1 MRAWRVIQARA
12 SVDTHETVAVSV
24 DSGPRL
30 AYLMRLIAPD
40 ARIGAADTGDLAMNT
55 GLHDSIR
62 MATLCVLASLA
73 LLPALAHALAVT
85 TTTPGKNANNI
96 ARDAAIVID
105 FDRAVNPATVTDA
118 NFWVWGRSRGKTAGT
133 IAYSNGNQRLT
144 FTPTTPFF
152 PGEVVLVNMAR
163 AVSGADATQ
172 LPQGGF
178 AFQYT
183 TRAGVPGSFSFS
195 IYQRRSV
202 KTSSSATRLYGGAFP
217 DLNNDGWIDYVS
229 VNEVSG
235 DLRTMLNMADGS
247 GMLGPVL
254 LPPRQIGLEASPN
267 ESVDFDRDGRIDMVT
282 GNTSSDTVSIVLGN
296 GDGTFDP
303 QQSINVGDKPHG
315 VAALDVDGDADLD
328 VVTSVEGA
336 NYVGVM
342 RNNGAGV
349 FGTPTTFDSGASG
362 EWPLAPGDMNND
374 GIMDIVVGAHSDGR
388 IIVMLGDGNG
398 GFARP
403 PGTPSNGYEAGG
415 STWMIAVGD
424 VNNDGNLDVSTV
436 NGFSANGGILLGNGN
451 GTLQPVTLYSGA
463 DVGDG
468 LIATDFGDMDGDG
481 DLDWVISSF
490 SNKRWTLFLNNG
502 SGAYTFS
509 QHIPAAQ
516 AGSCASLYDV
526 DNDGDLDMALADE
539 LEDEV
544 RMVRNGMPF
553 TDSFE
558 TL

>member
-1 MRAWRVIQARA
+1 MIIIR
-12 SVDTHETVAVSV
+12 SSF
-24 DSGPRL
+24 
-30 AYLMRLIAPD
+30 
-40 ARIGAADTGDLAMNT
+40 ARIALSGAILAV
-55 GLHDSIR
+55 GL
-62 MATLCVLASLA
+62 A
-73 LLPALAHALAVT
+73 PALAQALAVT
-85 TTTPGKNANNI
+85 ATTPGKNANNI

-183 TRAGVPGSFSFS
+183 TRAGFAQLQLTQ
-195 IYQRRSV
+195 IQARSV
-202 KTSSSATRLYGGAFP
+202 KTSSDATRLYGGAFP

-374 GIMDIVVGAHSDGR
+374 GIMDIVVGAHGDGR

-463 DVGDG
+463 NVGNG

-502 SGAYTFS
+502 SGAYTFN

-544 RMVRNGMPF
+544 RMIRNGLPGALF
-553 TDSFE
+553 ANGFE
-558 TL
+558 